1 MVRWLSFKNVNFE
14 GVVRMA
20 LVANR
25 PWFARVFPNV
35 AVYINLFSSLS
46 GCGQLRY
53 YLPWLVRW
61 RHICKL
67 VFQVIAISMSSRL
80 HTKPTCPLVKHV
92 TIYGH
97 IKWMSYQPSHWP
109 FNRDTDKQNKNG
121 AKLWLCSYSFVTT
134 LVFVSLLVVTHNICP
149 DWEIRTLCLISH
161 SSPFLY
167 EWIFPSGLI
176 QSTWDIP
183 LYISRG
189 VML

>member
-1 MVRWLSFKNVNFE
+1 MVRWLSFKNVNIE

-25 PWFARVFPNV
+25 PRFARVLIFSTV
-35 AVYINLFSSLS
+35 AVYINLFSSLF

-67 VFQVIAISMSSRL
+67 VFQAIDISMSSRL
-80 HTKPTCPLVKHV
+80 HTEPTCSLVKHV

-109 FNRDTDKQNKNG
+109 FNRDTDKQNTIG
-121 AKLWLCSYSFVTT
+121 ATLWLRSYSVVTT
-134 LVFVSLLVVTHNICP
+134 LVWVSH
-149 DWEIRTLCLISH
+149 
-161 SSPFLY
+161 
-167 EWIFPSGLI
+167 
-176 QSTWDIP
+176 WDG
-183 LYISRG
+183 YF
-189 VML
+189 